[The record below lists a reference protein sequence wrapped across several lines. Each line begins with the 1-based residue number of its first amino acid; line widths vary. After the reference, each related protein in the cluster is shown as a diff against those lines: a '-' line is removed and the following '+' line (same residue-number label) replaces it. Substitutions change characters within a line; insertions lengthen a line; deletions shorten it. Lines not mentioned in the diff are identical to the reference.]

1 MRMNMKPIVVAVAC
15 ALAGACSTQPVTEST
30 AQSTA
35 SAPSARDA
43 GDRAPSTR
51 SVSGDATKDASATAK
66 RSVYYGFDEFDIK
79 PAELATVKAHA
90 MYLRDRQA
98 LKVRIEGNADERGS
112 REYNLALGQ
121 KRADSVMKAMHLLGI
136 PESRMESV
144 SYGAEKPRSSG
155 HDERSWSENR
165 RSDIVYP

>member
-1 MRMNMKPIVVAVAC
+1 MNMKPIAVAVAC
-15 ALAGACSTQPVTEST
+15 ALAGACSTQPADESA
-30 AQSTA
+30 AQAST
-35 SAPSARDA
+35 SAPSAMNT
-43 GDRAPSTR
+43 GQRAPSKP
-51 SVSGDATKDASATAK
+51 SVSGDAIKDANATMK

-79 PAELATVKAHA
+79 QTELATVKAHA
-90 MYLRDRQA
+90 AYLRDRQT